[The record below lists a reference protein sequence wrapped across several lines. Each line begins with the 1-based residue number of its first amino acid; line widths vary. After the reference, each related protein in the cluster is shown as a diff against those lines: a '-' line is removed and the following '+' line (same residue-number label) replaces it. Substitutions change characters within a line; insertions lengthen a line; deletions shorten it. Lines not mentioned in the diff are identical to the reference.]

1 MTTQQP
7 TVTVTSLPEIAT
19 ARQVADYL
27 GLRNPETIRVWIR
40 QGRLQAIRPGGRG
53 IRIER
58 RELERFLVNAI
69 DVRPTYK
76 RRTGRPPKF
85 QPAAILAEDS
95 R

>member
-19 ARQVADYL
+19 PRQVADYL
-27 GLRNPETIRVWIR
+27 GLRNSETIRVCVR
-40 QGRLQAIRPGGRG
+40 QGRLHAIRPGGRG

-58 RELERFLVNAI
+58 RELERFLANAI

-76 RRTGRPPKF
+76 RRTGRPPRP
-85 QPAAILAEDS
+85 QPAAIMSGDS
-95 R
+95 